1 MLSGVFQYSKASQ
14 NAGIHVAPQNLMTS
28 WQAHKGPI
36 SSTTR
41 NQRLM
46 KSHRRFLR
54 PGKRQC
60 LQAFTIGETH
70 TLASPPLCCIQ
81 SSAWCILLSIFDRN
95 MHWCHETE
103 WSCCSFI
110 GNYPEAPLGTRPLPW
125 PRYDREVNDT
135 VNTSSA
141 LMGVKVW
148 TGTCKNG
155 CFCG

>member
-1 MLSGVFQYSKASQ
+1 MLWGIFQYSKASQ

-28 WQAHKGPI
+28 WQAHKGHI

-54 PGKRQC
+54 PGKRQY

-103 WSCCSFI
+103 WSSCCFV
-110 GNYPEAPLGTRPLPW
+110 GNSTQKLLEDFLCPHSLGTLDVWLLLPAAT
-125 PRYDREVNDT
+125 PGLGLV
-135 VNTSSA
+135 
-141 LMGVKVW
+141 GV
-148 TGTCKNG
+148 G
-155 CFCG
+155 

>member
-28 WQAHKGPI
+28 WQAHKGHI

-103 WSCCSFI
+103 RSCCCFI
-110 GNYPEAPLGTRPLPW
+110 GNYPEAPLELPVPAQPWHLGRVVAPPGRHPW
-125 PRYDREVNDT
+125 PR
-135 VNTSSA
+135 A
-141 LMGVKVW
+141 CGCGVAPP
-148 TGTCKNG
+148 GRRP
-155 CFCG
+155 